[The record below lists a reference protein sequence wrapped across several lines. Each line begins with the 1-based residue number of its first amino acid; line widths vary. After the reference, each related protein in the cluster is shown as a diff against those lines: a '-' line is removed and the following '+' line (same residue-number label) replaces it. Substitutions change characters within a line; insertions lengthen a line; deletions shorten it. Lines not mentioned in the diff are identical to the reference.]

1 MKYNGIPD
9 RFRYRVSLRVTPIQQ
24 QETRILNVKGKVKGV
39 SLRVSKAINYIKYNN
54 NLLCWLAGGP
64 ANLQTEKQKNSP
76 ANI

>member
-9 RFRYRVSLRVTPIQQ
+9 RFRYRVGFRVTPIQQ

-54 NLLCWLAGGP
+54 FIQHYKTHYITVMN
-64 ANLQTEKQKNSP
+64 T
-76 ANI
+76 I